1 MKQFSIFTLY
11 LLKELN

>member
-1 MKQFSIFTLY
+1 MKPFSIFTLH